1 MNKSYKSVWNESAGA
16 WVATQENA
24 KGQGKKSRSVRAAVS
39 TAAGLAMAMG
49 ASVANAGVIANCNGT
64 TSSMA
69 SYSSLNNSAWGLNN
83 AVVAGCSGGNG
94 VILNE
99 DTGNSGQTTGKA
111 WLAVGSTNSTS
122 SGTVTLYGPSGIALN
137 GATTTSGL
145 ATFKAGA
152 DMSNTKITNVAA
164 GAVSSTSTE
173 AVNGSQLWTTNQ
185 NVAALNASVGLIK
198 QDATSNAITIAT
210 ATAGT
215 TVDFTGTAGA
225 RQLKGVAAG
234 VANTDAVNIGQ
245 LKTAGLTTDAS
256 GNVTNA
262 FIAYNDATKGKVTLG
277 GGNAGTTMTNVAA
290 GALSD
295 SSSDAVN
302 GSQLYTT
309 NQNVVQNSNDIA
321 KNTSDIA
328 QNTSDI
334 AKNAGD
340 ITNIDSRVTNVEGSV
355 SNITNQINNGE
366 LGLVQQD
373 VTSGNITVA
382 KDAAGAVVDF
392 TGTAGARK
400 LTGLSVGELSATSTD
415 AVNGSQLYT
424 TNQNVTQNTS
434 DIAKN
439 TSDIAQ
445 NTSDISKSAGDIAQN
460 ASDIAQNTSDI
471 AKNAGDITNIDSRVT
486 NVEGSVSNIT
496 NQINNGELGLV
507 QQDVTSGNITV
518 AKDAAGTVVDFTGT
532 AGARK
537 LTGLSVG
544 ELSATSTDAVNGSQ
558 LYATNQNVAQ
568 NSSDIVKNT
577 GDIAQNASD
586 IAQNTSDI
594 SKNTGDIAQNASDIA
609 QNTSDI
615 TKNTGCYVPA

>member
-1 MNKSYKSVWNESAGA
+1 MNKSYKSVWNDATGT
-16 WVATQENA
+16 WVAAQENA
-24 KGQGKKSRSVRAAVS
+24 KGQGKKNRSIKAVASAAV
-39 TAAGLAMAMG
+39 GMAMAIG
-49 ASVANAGVIANCNGT
+49 TSAAHAGIIANCNGSSQGSYASFSGT
-64 TSSMA
+64 GGAWINTSNPSVCA
-69 SYSSLNNSAWGLNN
+69 AGGTG
-83 AVVAGCSGGNG
+83 VV
-94 VILNE
+94 LNE
-99 DTGNSGQTTGKA
+99 DPSASSQQTGKA
-111 WLAVGSTNSTS
+111 WLAVGGTNSTN

-309 NQNVVQNSNDIA
+309 NQNVAN
-321 KNTSDIA
+321 NTTSITNLG
-328 QNTSDI
+328 NT
-334 AKNAGD
+334 
-340 ITNIDSRVTNVEGSV
+340 ITNIAGDTST
-355 SNITNQINNGE
+355 TYTDANGE
-366 LGLVQQD
+366 GIRYARTNEAGLTASDAFAQGQGSTALGYNATTAANAINAVALGNGATANDANAVALGAGSSTAAA
-373 VTSGNITVA
+373 VATSGDTIDGVA
-382 KDAAGAVVDF
+382 
-392 TGTAGARK
+392 
-400 LTGLSVGELSATSTD
+400 
-415 AVNGSQLYT
+415 YT
-424 TNQNVTQNTS
+424 
-434 DIAKN
+434 
-439 TSDIAQ
+439 
-445 NTSDISKSAGDIAQN
+445 
-460 ASDIAQNTSDI
+460 
-471 AKNAGDITNIDSRVT
+471 
-486 NVEGSVSNIT
+486 
-496 NQINNGELGLV
+496 
-507 QQDVTSGNITV
+507 
-518 AKDAAGTVVDFTGT
+518 
-532 AGARK
+532 
-537 LTGLSVG
+537 
-544 ELSATSTDAVNGSQ
+544 
-558 LYATNQNVAQ
+558 
-568 NSSDIVKNT
+568 
-577 GDIAQNASD
+577 
-586 IAQNTSDI
+586 
-594 SKNTGDIAQNASDIA
+594 
-609 QNTSDI
+609 
-615 TKNTGCYVPA
+615 

>member
-1 MNKSYKSVWNESAGA
+1 
-16 WVATQENA
+16 
-24 KGQGKKSRSVRAAVS
+24 
-39 TAAGLAMAMG
+39 
-49 ASVANAGVIANCNGT
+49 
-64 TSSMA
+64 
-69 SYSSLNNSAWGLNN
+69 
-83 AVVAGCSGGNG
+83 
-94 VILNE
+94 
-99 DTGNSGQTTGKA
+99 
-111 WLAVGSTNSTS
+111 
-122 SGTVTLYGPSGIALN
+122 
-137 GATTTSGL
+137 
-145 ATFKAGA
+145 
-152 DMSNTKITNVAA
+152 MSNTKITNVAA

>member
-1 MNKSYKSVWNESAGA
+1 
-16 WVATQENA
+16 
-24 KGQGKKSRSVRAAVS
+24 
-39 TAAGLAMAMG
+39 
-49 ASVANAGVIANCNGT
+49 
-64 TSSMA
+64 
-69 SYSSLNNSAWGLNN
+69 
-83 AVVAGCSGGNG
+83 
-94 VILNE
+94 
-99 DTGNSGQTTGKA
+99 
-111 WLAVGSTNSTS
+111 
-122 SGTVTLYGPSGIALN
+122 
-137 GATTTSGL
+137 
-145 ATFKAGA
+145 
-152 DMSNTKITNVAA
+152 MSNTKITNVAA

-245 LKTAGLTTDAS
+245 LKTEGLTTDAS

-334 AKNAGD
+334 
-340 ITNIDSRVTNVEGSV
+340 
-355 SNITNQINNGE
+355 
-366 LGLVQQD
+366 
-373 VTSGNITVA
+373 
-382 KDAAGAVVDF
+382 
-392 TGTAGARK
+392 
-400 LTGLSVGELSATSTD
+400 
-415 AVNGSQLYT
+415 
-424 TNQNVTQNTS
+424 
-434 DIAKN
+434 
-439 TSDIAQ
+439 
-445 NTSDISKSAGDIAQN
+445 SKSAGDIAQN

-496 NQINNGELGLV
+496 NQINNGELG
-507 QQDVTSGNITV
+507 
-518 AKDAAGTVVDFTGT
+518 
-532 AGARK
+532 
-537 LTGLSVG
+537 
-544 ELSATSTDAVNGSQ
+544 
-558 LYATNQNVAQ
+558 
-568 NSSDIVKNT
+568 
-577 GDIAQNASD
+577 
-586 IAQNTSDI
+586 
-594 SKNTGDIAQNASDIA
+594 
-609 QNTSDI
+609 
-615 TKNTGCYVPA
+615 